1 MIFYICNDEGII
13 IMEKILLAMTILMC
27 GSLIAAVV
35 SASVFTI
42 EPYEPY
48 VNNNYIIIEDNDLSI
63 EDRLEIALYGD
74 LIMDCYGLKFKLK
87 DALELGLRC
96 SHGKISRP
104 S

>member
-42 EPYEPY
+42 EPYED
-48 VNNNYIIIEDNDLSI
+48 NNHIIIENNHFSF